1 MYRRVKLF
9 SLLRVTVAYRF
20 KGRRMLLD
28 KLACG
33 AAGNRRQACH
43 LTLEDSLSGTAFI
56 TYRSNTDPEDRP
68 YHIDS
73 VLNVFTGTAS
83 NNIM

>member
-1 MYRRVKLF
+1 
-9 SLLRVTVAYRF
+9 
-20 KGRRMLLD
+20 MLLD

>member
-1 MYRRVKLF
+1 MYRHVKLF

-43 LTLEDSLSGTAFI
+43 LTRFFGVLKS
-56 TYRSNTDPEDRP
+56 
-68 YHIDS
+68 S
-73 VLNVFTGTAS
+73 VYFLPLVRIINGSVTNFL
-83 NNIM
+83 

>member
-1 MYRRVKLF
+1 MYSHVKLF
-9 SLLRVTVAYRF
+9 NLLRVTVAYRF
-20 KGRRMLLD
+20 KGGRMLLD

-83 NNIM
+83 NNIR

>member
-1 MYRRVKLF
+1 MYSHVKLF
-9 SLLRVTVAYRF
+9 NLLRVTVAYRF

-43 LTLEDSLSGTAFI
+43 LTLEDSLSGTGI
-56 TYRSNTDPEDRP
+56 YHLPIQYGPRRSPLS
-68 YHIDS
+68 Y
-73 VLNVFTGTAS
+73 
-83 NNIM
+83 